1 MTTDSPAAAPASEQK
16 PDIYARIMR
25 FAPLYVIVFC
35 IGILVLV
42 AFIRPFTSPEPTLL
56 FRSELVGAANDP
68 TGAYFL
74 LQNAGGS
81 DTLLG
86 ASTPAAASVVLQIID
101 PTTTTSTPESAATGG
116 TYMTVERIDIPGF
129 TDMKFVAG
137 GNQLL
142 LRGLISPLII
152 GQKIPITLQFE
163 RAGAI
168 TIEAEVQPYTVI
180 ADRMLPP
187 RLKLP
192 AGQ

>member
-1 MTTDSPAAAPASEQK
+1 MTPDPPADTSGEKPK

-42 AFIRPFTSPEPTLL
+42 AFIRPFKSPEPTLL

-81 DTLLG
+81 DTLIG
-86 ASTPAAASVVLQIID
+86 ASSTAAASVVLQIID
-101 PTTTTSTPESAATGG
+101 PTTTTSTPEAASIGG

-129 TDMKFVAG
+129 TDMKFIPG

-142 LRGLISPLII
+142 LSGLTSPLTI

-180 ADRMLPP
+180 ADRILPP
-187 RLKLP
+187 RLKLQ
-192 AGQ
+192 GQ

>member
-1 MTTDSPAAAPASEQK
+1 MTTDPPAGTSAEQPK
-16 PDIYARIMR
+16 PDIYARIIR

-86 ASTPAAASVVLQIID
+86 ASSPAAASVVLQIID
-101 PTTTTSTPESAATGG
+101 PTTTTSTPDSAATGG
-116 TYMTVERIDIPGF
+116 TYTTVERIDIPGF
-129 TDMKFVAG
+129 TDMKFIPG

-142 LRGLISPLII
+142 LRGLTSPLVI

-180 ADRMLPP
+180 ADRVLPP

-192 AGQ
+192 GQ

>member
-1 MTTDSPAAAPASEQK
+1 MTTDSPADIPAPQHK

-42 AFIRPFTSPEPTLL
+42 AFIRPFTSPEPPLF

-86 ASTPAAASVVLQIID
+86 ASTPAATSVVLQIID

-152 GQKIPITLQFE
+152 GQKIPITLQFD

>member
-1 MTTDSPAAAPASEQK
+1 MTPDPPVDTSGVEPK
-16 PDIYARIMR
+16 PDIYARIIR
-25 FAPLYVIVFC
+25 FAPLYVVVFC

-86 ASTPAAASVVLQIID
+86 ASSPAAASVVLQIID
-101 PTTTTSTPESAATGG
+101 PTTTTSTPEAASIGG
-116 TYMTVERIDIPGF
+116 TYITVERIDIPGF
-129 TDMKFVAG
+129 TDMKFIPG

-142 LRGLISPLII
+142 LSGLTSPLIV

-168 TIEAEVQPYTVI
+168 TIEAEIQPYTVI
-180 ADRMLPP
+180 ADRVLPP
-187 RLKLP
+187 RLKLQ
-192 AGQ
+192 GQ

>member
-1 MTTDSPAAAPASEQK
+1 MTTDSPADIPAPQHK

-56 FRSELVGAANDP
+56 FRSEIVGAANDP

-86 ASTPAAASVVLQIID
+86 ASTPAATSVVLQIID

-152 GQKIPITLQFE
+152 GQKIPITLQFD

>member
-1 MTTDSPAAAPASEQK
+1 MTTDSAGDTAAQQPK

-35 IGILVLV
+35 IGVLVLV
-42 AFIRPFTSPEPTLL
+42 AFIRPFKSPEPTLL

-86 ASTPAAASVVLQIID
+86 ASTPAAASVVLQVID
-101 PTTTTSTPESAATGG
+101 PTTTTSTPDSAAIGG
-116 TYMTVERIDIPGF
+116 TYMTVEQIDIPGF
-129 TDMKFVAG
+129 TDMKFIPG

-142 LRGLISPLII
+142 LRGLTSPLVI
-152 GQKIPITLQFE
+152 GEMIPITLQFE

-168 TIEAEVQPYTVI
+168 TIKAEVQPYTVI
-180 ADRMLPP
+180 ADRVLPP

-192 AGQ
+192 GQ

>member
-1 MTTDSPAAAPASEQK
+1 MTPDPPADTSGEEPK

-25 FAPLYVIVFC
+25 FAPLYVVVFC

-86 ASTPAAASVVLQIID
+86 ASSTAAASVVLQIID
-101 PTTTTSTPESAATGG
+101 PTTTTSTPEAASIGG
-116 TYMTVERIDIPGF
+116 TYITVERIDIPGF
-129 TDMKFVAG
+129 TDMKFIPG

-142 LRGLISPLII
+142 LSGLTSPLII

-168 TIEAEVQPYTVI
+168 TLQAEVQPYTVI
-180 ADRMLPP
+180 ADRILPP
-187 RLKLP
+187 RLKLQ
-192 AGQ
+192 GQ

>member
-1 MTTDSPAAAPASEQK
+1 MTTDSPADIPAPQHK

-86 ASTPAAASVVLQIID
+86 ASTPAATSVVLQIID

-152 GQKIPITLQFE
+152 GQKIPITLQFD